1 MAVVNDFSSPRNLY
15 EKLLRDT
22 EQMDKEVN
30 GDNFF
35 NFMCTAHHLI
45 TWIKKSPLS
54 SSEEVK
60 RLMKKL
66 TKSAE
71 YKLCCDLL
79 DFKKTFLIEI
89 DEKDDQAHLKTEDGF
104 YSPINMRDK
113 ILEMFAGY
121 FQIK

>member
-1 MAVVNDFSSPRNLY
+1 MATVHNFSTPRNLY
-15 EKLLRDT
+15 EKLLRDA
-22 EQMDKEVN
+22 EKMDQNLN

-35 NFMCTAHHLI
+35 NFMATANHLI

-60 RLMKKL
+60 RLMRKL
-66 TKSAE
+66 TKSEE

-79 DFKKTFLIEI
+79 DFKKSYSIEV
-89 DEKDDQAHLKTEDGF
+89 DESDSQAYLKTEDGF
-104 YSPINMRDK
+104 HSPFELRNK
-113 ILEMFAGY
+113 ILNEFSTY

>member
-1 MAVVNDFSSPRNLY
+1 MAIVNDFSTPRNLY
-15 EKLLRDT
+15 EKLLRDA
-22 EQMDKEVN
+22 EQMDKEVT

-66 TKSAE
+66 TNSDE
-71 YKLCCDLL
+71 YKLCCELL
-79 DFKKTFLIEI
+79 DFKKTFSIEI
-89 DEKDDQAHLKTEDGF
+89 DEKDSQAHLKTEDGF
-104 YSPINMRDK
+104 HLPINMRDK
-113 ILEMFAGY
+113 ILEEFAGY
-121 FQIK
+121 FRIK